1 MNPLTKGQRV
11 MTPLGAATVLG
22 FEQFGSGIQGDRNY
36 VPSSIIDTD
45 NSGRV
50 AVTLDEPDNW
60 LFSKKGAIPYIF
72 RSQIQDINE
81 SKP

>member
-1 MNPLTKGQRV
+1 MSTLTVGSRV

-22 FEQFGSGIQGDRNY
+22 FETFNAKGFSAPLSN
-36 VPSSIIDTD
+36 TD
-45 NSGRV
+45 NGGRV

-72 RSQIQDINE
+72 RSQLTELNE
-81 SKP
+81 TKP